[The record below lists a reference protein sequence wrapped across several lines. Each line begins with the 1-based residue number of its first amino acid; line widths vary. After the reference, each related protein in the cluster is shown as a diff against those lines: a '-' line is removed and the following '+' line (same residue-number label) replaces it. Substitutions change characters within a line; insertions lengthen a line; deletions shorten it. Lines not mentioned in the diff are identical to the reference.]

1 MAAQIKELKTIPAE
15 KIKPLSHLTVSQKKI
30 WRSLVNVMPDKH
42 FIQSDFPI
50 MEAYVVGI
58 DYMRDAALK
67 IKESD
72 QDEVS
77 PWLKVFESQ
86 QSRLGNLAVKLR
98 LAPNARARVDLY
110 KPEDKKKVKRD
121 LG

>member
-1 MAAQIKELKTIPAE
+1 MAAQIKTLKTVPAE
-15 KIKPLSHLTVSQKKI
+15 KIKPLSHLTASQKKI
-30 WRSLVNVMPDKH
+30 WRSLVNVMPEKH

-50 MEAYVVGI
+50 MEAYVIGI
-58 DYMRDAALK
+58 DVMRDAALK

-72 QDEVS
+72 PDEIS

-86 QSRLGNLAVKLR
+86 QSRLASLAVKLR
-98 LAPNARARVDLY
+98 LAPNARSRVDLF
-110 KPEDKKKVKRD
+110 KPEDKKRVKRD